1 MTRRIDRY
9 RIIPPDNVA
18 GAGGALSIAWRQS
31 IVVRRPAIVDTR
43 AARDGR
49 DVEPIERP
57 EQRVQIDQVEAWPR
71 ARRDTLSGGDAAGE
85 NDARQ
90 AGNVRAMRLPCDDE
104 AAHLHRLAVM
114 ADAAQE

>member
-49 DVEPIERP
+49 EVEPIARP
-57 EQRVQIDQVEAWPR
+57 EQRVQFVQVVAWPR
-71 ARRDTLSGGDAAGE
+71 ARRDTLSGGEATNEKEA
-85 NDARQ
+85 Q
-90 AGNVRAMRLPCDDE
+90 QTKNVRAMRLPCDDE
-104 AAHLHRLAVM
+104 DAHLH
-114 ADAAQE
+114 